1 MATTRMRRPGAKP
14 SIPVDAEGDR
24 IYTEE
29 DYAAK
34 EALPDEWAADSQ
46 YAAADWTN
54 GAVLPDEAFEPDG
67 EDESFH
73 DERAA
78 APAENLYT
86 DDYVPLFEEEN
97 DFSNDLDPLDDELLS
112 EEEQSELRRSHWQLL
127 SGLADFAGVILG
139 TGAILVLVMLLVS
152 LINWLVGDLSQSFI
166 LLQKNF

>member
-1 MATTRMRRPGAKP
+1 M
-14 SIPVDAEGDR
+14 DAEGDR

-34 EALPDEWAADSQ
+34 ETLPDEWAADSQ
-46 YAAADWTN
+46 YAAADWTDD
-54 GAVLPDEAFEPDG
+54 AALPDEAFVPDS
-67 EDESFH
+67 EDESFR
-73 DERAA
+73 DEWAA
-78 APAENLYT
+78 APAADFYT

-139 TGAILVLVMLLVS
+139 TGAILLLVMLLVS